1 MEAGERI
8 RPYKQVARAKLQQR
22 TRDSLIDAAE
32 REFYAGRW
40 QQTSLEALAAS
51 AGVTKQTLLRHFGS
65 KHGLLEQALLR
76 GYSEV
81 HDQRFSSPTDD
92 VAGAVDNLLEHYAR
106 WGERALRID
115 AVDGLGEAFAN
126 VRRGARQVHYYW
138 VDHAFGSWLRRRRGK
153 DRVRR
158 RAALIALCDV
168 YTWRLLSRDL
178 ELGPAEVRATLIQA
192 IENVIR

>member
-1 MEAGERI
+1 MEAGERA
-8 RPYKQVARAKLQQR
+8 RPYKQVARAQLQQR

-32 REFYAGRW
+32 REFYADRW
-40 QQTSLEALAAS
+40 QRTSLDAIAAS

-65 KHGLLEQALLR
+65 KRGLLEQALLH

-92 VAGAVDNLLEHYAR
+92 VAGAVDNLLEHYER

-126 VRRGARQVHYYW
+126 VRLGARQVHYDW
-138 VDHAFGSWLRRRRGK
+138 VDHAFGSWLQRRRGK
-153 DRVRR
+153 ERVRR
-158 RAALIALCDV
+158 RATLIVLCDV

-178 ELGPAEVRATLIQA
+178 GLTRADLRATLIQA

>member
-1 MEAGERI
+1 MKTGERA
-8 RPYKQVARAKLQQR
+8 RPYKQVARAQLQER

-65 KHGLLEQALLR
+65 KHGLLEQALLH

-92 VAGAVDNLLEHYAR
+92 VAGAVDNLLEHYER

-126 VRRGARQVHYYW
+126 VRRGARQVHYEW
-138 VDHAFGSWLRRRRGK
+138 VDHAFGSWLQRRRGK
-153 DRVRR
+153 ERARR
-158 RAALIALCDV
+158 RATLIALCDV

-178 ELGPAEVRATLIQA
+178 GLAPAEVRATLIGA
-192 IENVIR
+192 IEGVIR